1 MNNLKSLGFTL
12 RKIIYLMESHDFISD
27 KSSLSKEISKENP
40 IVITFVKID
49 SNKEDNIK
57 DNTMFML
64 CLNRWRQVRIKIK

>member
-1 MNNLKSLGFTL
+1 
-12 RKIIYLMESHDFISD
+12 MESHDFISD

>member
-1 MNNLKSLGFTL
+1 M
-12 RKIIYLMESHDFISD
+12 YLMESHDFISD

-49 SNKEDNIK
+49 SNSEDNMK
-57 DNTMFML
+57 NNTMFML